1 MLFVVKKN
9 QIVENGGGCDTC
21 CVVCQLY
28 ACFFFQIFFECQL
41 KTNVSAILL
50 QQFILL
56 LAVIISSVSMNMFL
70 QLGFN
75 IDFHFPKFSQAL
87 SLSECQSS
95 SWNILQWEERSHKV
109 KVSHLIYSE

>member
-28 ACFFFQIFFECQL
+28 AFFFQILFECQL

-75 IDFHFPKFSQAL
+75 IDFHFP
-87 SLSECQSS
+87 
-95 SWNILQWEERSHKV
+95 
-109 KVSHLIYSE
+109 